1 MRRKPGSFSGWGVFR
16 IRGGTGGNSAAEIR
30 GQERGYPRGRAG
42 GRREKNGGMVQRAP
56 FGIFGHIIIH
66 LQELICYQI

>member
-1 MRRKPGSFSGWGVFR
+1 MKRKAIVFSGWGAFR
-16 IRGGTGGNSAAEIR
+16 VGGGTGDNSAPEIR

-66 LQELICYQI
+66 LQELLCYQI